1 MWWWCGGSGDWRRK
15 RTRKHCQVLGFL
27 QGFSYNKPSCVAVFG
42 RKPQL
47 CFFPRQPGTSCKRR
61 GSLGIVATASTT
73 NNSNNSIQDHNNNNG
88 GVMALT
94 QENVEQVLEELR
106 PYLIADGGNV
116 SLAGIDGATV
126 RLVLEGACGTCP
138 SSTVTL
144 RMGIETRLKEKIP
157 EIEAVV
163 QEESSGPELNEQNID
178 KVLDEVRPF
187 LKIAGGKIQL
197 VGIYGLDSPA
207 PSVSLK
213 MSGGGAAVDSVRLE
227 IIHRLKRNFPKLV
240 NVHYVKDKAG

>member
-1 MWWWCGGSGDWRRK
+1 M
-15 RTRKHCQVLGFL
+15 LGFL
-27 QGFSYNKPSCVAVFG
+27 FGFCSYKPHHVAFTCFKNRQRFSY
-42 RKPQL
+42 
-47 CFFPRQPGTSCKRR
+47 QPTVHKIRR
-61 GSLGIVATASTT
+61 LQISADS
-73 NNSNNSIQDHNNNNG
+73 
-88 GVMALT
+88 ALPLT
-94 QENVEQVLEELR
+94 KENVEQVLEELR

-116 SLAGIDGATV
+116 SLTGIDGATV
-126 RLVLEGACGTCP
+126 RLTLEGACGSCP

-163 QEESSGPELNEQNID
+163 QEETMGPELNEQNID
-178 KVLDEVRPF
+178 SVLDEVRPF
-187 LKIAGGKIQL
+187 LKIAGGKIDL
-197 VGIYGLDSPA
+197 VGIYGTDSPS

-240 NVHYVKDKAG
+240 NVHYVKA

>member
-1 MWWWCGGSGDWRRK
+1 M
-15 RTRKHCQVLGFL
+15 
-27 QGFSYNKPSCVAVFG
+27 
-42 RKPQL
+42 
-47 CFFPRQPGTSCKRR
+47 
-61 GSLGIVATASTT
+61 
-73 NNSNNSIQDHNNNNG
+73 
-88 GVMALT
+88 
-94 QENVEQVLEELR
+94 EQVLEELR

-126 RLVLEGACGTCP
+126 RLTLEGACGSCA

-144 RMGIETRLKEKIP
+144 KMGIETRLKEKIP

-163 QEESSGPELNEQNID
+163 QQDATGPELNEQNVD
-178 KVLDEVRPF
+178 SVLDEVRPF
-187 LKIAGGKIQL
+187 LKIAGGKIEL
-197 VGIYGLDSPA
+197 VGIYGVDGPA

-240 NVHYVKDKAG
+240 NIHYVKT